1 MFNFSGEKYV
11 FAYFSP
17 RLKRFGSVLRF
28 VWFVQLAV
36 TRLSNF
42 PPAAACATDGCSE
55 ESN

>member
-1 MFNFSGEKYV
+1 MFNFSGKKDV
-11 FAYFSP
+11 FAYFSL

-36 TRLSNF
+36 TWLSNF
-42 PPAAACATDGCSE
+42 PPAAACATGGGSE